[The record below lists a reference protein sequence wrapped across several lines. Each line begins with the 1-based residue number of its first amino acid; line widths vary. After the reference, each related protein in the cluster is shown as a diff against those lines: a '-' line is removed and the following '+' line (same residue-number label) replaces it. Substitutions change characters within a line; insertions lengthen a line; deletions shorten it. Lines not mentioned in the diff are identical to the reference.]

1 MGGARPLAMAAFVA
15 RSAVSIG
22 LGALAACAAKAAPC
36 VAPDACRTNQTCA
49 AGRCVSIGAELA
61 PADARRILVPPSEIA
76 VVSSRGRDGELPAE
90 IPLGGASAGSIVV
103 LLRFPTPWGNR
114 VRVASAFL
122 TLEPL
127 PGALPETEPVPVA
140 VARVLEP
147 WSASDVTWGRLPRLS
162 APEVRALATAQP
174 PRTLRIDVTSIVQR
188 WARGRAND
196 QGIALMASPEVPIG
210 ATYATGVSGARGPR
224 LDVYLR

>member
-1 MGGARPLAMAAFVA
+1 MGGARPLAIAAL
-15 RSAVSIG
+15 G
-22 LGALAACAAKAAPC
+22 LGALAACGANAPPC
-36 VAPDACRTNQTCA
+36 VTPDVCGANRTCA
-49 AGRCVSIGAELA
+49 AGRCVGIGAEAA

-76 VVSSRGRDGELPAE
+76 VVSSRGRDGELPVE

-127 PGALPETEPVPVA
+127 PGALPETELVPVA

-147 WSASDVTWGRLPRLS
+147 WSASDVSWGRLPRLS
-162 APEVRALATAQP
+162 APETRALATAQP
-174 PRTLRIDVTSIVQR
+174 ARTLRIDVTSIVQR
-188 WARGRAND
+188 WARGRVSD
-196 QGIALMASPEVPIG
+196 QGIALMASPEAPIG
-210 ATYATGVSGARGPR
+210 ATYASGVSGARGPR